1 MTTANGFRDRWRKR
15 WFRSSPA
22 ALSRAAMTKNNR
34 PVAQC
39 HAGNDDLQEQ
49 MVLAGWA
56 WAYTQYSD
64 RYVPEEKV
72 DFAIVELLQE
82 AF

>member
-1 MTTANGFRDRWRKR
+1 
-15 WFRSSPA
+15 
-22 ALSRAAMTKNNR
+22 MTKNNR